1 MQYMIKLDKFNE
13 QILQIL
19 SKDGRISNTDLASRV
34 GLSPS
39 ACLRRVQD
47 LESSGAIKGYKAI
60 LNPESFGKNFL
71 AYVTIG
77 LSDHTIKSQTEFEI
91 SMSESTEVTECH
103 NITGGYEYLLRV
115 EVSDMKHYK
124 KFHSQTLGALPQVSS
139 ITTYVVLES
148 TKDYK

>member
-77 LSDHTIKSQTEFEI
+77 LSDHTIVKPE
-91 SMSESTEVTECH
+91 
-103 NITGGYEYLLRV
+103 
-115 EVSDMKHYK
+115 
-124 KFHSQTLGALPQVSS
+124 
-139 ITTYVVLES
+139 
-148 TKDYK
+148 